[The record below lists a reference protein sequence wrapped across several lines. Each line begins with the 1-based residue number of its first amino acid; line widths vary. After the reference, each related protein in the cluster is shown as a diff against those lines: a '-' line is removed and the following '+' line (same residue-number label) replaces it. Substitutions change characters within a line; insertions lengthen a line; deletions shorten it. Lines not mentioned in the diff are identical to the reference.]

1 MERSGVD
8 EGLCHL
14 FIHHTSASL
23 IVCENA
29 DPTVRRDLE
38 SYAARLAPDG
48 DPSYVHDSE
57 GPDDMSAHIRSILTL
72 TSLTIPVES
81 GRCDLGTWQG
91 IFLLEHRTSPHRR
104 RITGRPHE
112 HACIRP
118 HVLRVEQRQ
127 IDLIGDILGQ
137 TVLMN
142 VASDSS
148 DRQPVRPVVD
158 GNLLADRILARP
170 IGACEPLADDHGL
183 SGGIAPRF
191 SRS

>member
-1 MERSGVD
+1 MGRGEGTPIAGAASGMERRPMFRQKLSIETRGRGTHEITRQVQQVVERSGVV
-8 EGLCHL
+8 EGLCHV

-72 TSLTIPVES
+72 TSLTVPVDA

-91 IFLLEHRTSPHRR
+91 DLPLGASDQSPPAADHRHGRR
-104 RITGRPHE
+104 RRGR
-112 HACIRP
+112 
-118 HVLRVEQRQ
+118 
-127 IDLIGDILGQ
+127 
-137 TVLMN
+137 
-142 VASDSS
+142 
-148 DRQPVRPVVD
+148 
-158 GNLLADRILARP
+158 
-170 IGACEPLADDHGL
+170 
-183 SGGIAPRF
+183 
-191 SRS
+191 